1 MYRGR
6 RYPKRLGLLRVE
18 KAQKR
23 RVLGEEGL
31 DLGDACSR
39 PVLEPGVAEVVLDLM
54 KAAIA
59 HRP

>member
-6 RYPKRLGLLRVE
+6 ADAKRLGLLRVE
-18 KAQKR
+18 EAQKR
-23 RVLGEEGL
+23 CVLGEEGL
-31 DLGDACSR
+31 DLRDARSR

-54 KAAIA
+54 KAAFA